1 MLEPRPE
8 MLASRTRRLLAI
20 MTRII
25 LSATWIGMGACLWL
39 SAARPAAADESRP
52 RVAQREEV
60 QQNWY
65 DYDEPS
71 EYRPDP
77 TAIIQ
82 QKAMIRAQQRQ
93 NRVAAMQWYGMSNSR
108 PTAATTPF
116 CSMYSPAWQMP
127 GGRPFGWYAS
137 QRPIFIIR

>member
-1 MLEPRPE
+1 M
-8 MLASRTRRLLAI
+8 TKAI
-20 MTRII
+20 I
-25 LSATWIGMGACLWL
+25 SAAWLGLGACLWL
-39 SAARPAAADESRP
+39 TATRPAAAEDFRARTASGDE
-52 RVAQREEV
+52 A

-93 NRVAAMQWYGMSNSR
+93 SRMAAMKWYGMSNAR
-108 PTAATTPF
+108 PTAAATPF

-127 GGRPFGWYAS
+127 GGRPFAWYAS
-137 QRPIFIIR
+137 QRPIYIITR

>member
-1 MLEPRPE
+1 
-8 MLASRTRRLLAI
+8 
-20 MTRII
+20 MTKLI
-25 LSATWIGMGACLWL
+25 LTAAWIGMGACLWL
-39 SAARPAAADESRP
+39 SAARPAAAEEP
-52 RVAQREEV
+52 RQRTAQRDEA

-77 TAIIQ
+77 VAIIQ

-93 NRVAAMQWYGMSNSR
+93 DRAAAMQWYGMSNAR
-108 PTAATTPF
+108 PTAAATPF

-127 GGRPFGWYAS
+127 GGRPFAWYAS
-137 QRPIFIIR
+137 QRPIYILR